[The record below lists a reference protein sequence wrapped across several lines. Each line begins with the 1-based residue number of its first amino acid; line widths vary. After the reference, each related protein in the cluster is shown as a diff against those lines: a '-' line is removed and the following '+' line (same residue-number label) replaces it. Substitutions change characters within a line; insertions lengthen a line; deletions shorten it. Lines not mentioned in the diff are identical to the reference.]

1 METLRQGGRYG
12 DVGLT
17 GLEIGAGVA
26 LGAAIIEKHVTL
38 RRADGGPDSGF
49 SLEPN
54 ELAALCAGCRDAH
67 AAVGSIRYGG
77 KASESAS
84 KLHRRSIYAI
94 ADIAAGDIL
103 TKRNIRSIRPGFGLA
118 PKHLP
123 DILGRPA
130 AAAIAR
136 GTPIS
141 WELVSAPAL
150 RHAG

>member
-1 METLRQGGRYG
+1 M
-12 DVGLT
+12 
-17 GLEIGAGVA
+17 
-26 LGAAIIEKHVTL
+26 
-38 RRADGGPDSGF
+38 
-49 SLEPN
+49 
-54 ELAALCAGCRDAH
+54 
-67 AAVGSIRYGG
+67 GSIRYGG